1 MQARATRARM
11 KRPTRGAE
19 FRCDPAWNTD
29 GWGRSA
35 SSTKLSE
42 RGPGRKTIEFWPYDD
57 PCCILSGVNLLLER
71 LVPLGMLVV
80 AAVSVPIMLLSPTG
94 LTRLEALRN
103 QREALGLDMARLE
116 REIERLRHRA
126 ESIKTSPRSVERVAR
141 DELGLVRRTELVMH
155 FKQE

>member
-1 MQARATRARM
+1 
-11 KRPTRGAE
+11 
-19 FRCDPAWNTD
+19 
-29 GWGRSA
+29 
-35 SSTKLSE
+35 
-42 RGPGRKTIEFWPYDD
+42 
-57 PCCILSGVNLLLER
+57 
-71 LVPLGMLVV
+71 MLVV

>member
-1 MQARATRARM
+1 M
-11 KRPTRGAE
+11 
-19 FRCDPAWNTD
+19 
-29 GWGRSA
+29 
-35 SSTKLSE
+35 
-42 RGPGRKTIEFWPYDD
+42 
-57 PCCILSGVNLLLER
+57 NLLLER